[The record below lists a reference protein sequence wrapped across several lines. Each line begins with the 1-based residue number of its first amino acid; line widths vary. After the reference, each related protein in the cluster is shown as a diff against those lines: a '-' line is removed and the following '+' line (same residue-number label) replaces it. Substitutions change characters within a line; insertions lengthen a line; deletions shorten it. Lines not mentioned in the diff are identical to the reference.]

1 MPATRVS
8 VIRCTTVAAPAST
21 NAPSVAAV
29 TAWPTPVIARRRCR
43 GNASASAPA
52 GTPTKNSGSIRMPR
66 VAPTMNGEFVSS
78 RVSQPSTTVSPIIPT
93 ELKSTEAA
101 RRRKSP
107 RPNSV
112 ILGAM
117 ADTAEVLIV
126 GAGIMGVST
135 AYHLA
140 RLGVKRVVVL
150 ERDTVCSGS
159 TALASGGIRHQ
170 YANRLGVELTT
181 HSIVT
186 YERFREEFGVD
197 PQFRQHG
204 YLILIATEAE
214 LATARRSVALQRS
227 LGVDV
232 ELLDAAGTRALCPYL
247 NTADLLGATYTPR
260 DGYADPYLCATA
272 IAARARDLGV
282 VIRQQH
288 EVRAF
293 TRQGDRITGA
303 TTAGGTVHA
312 GAVVI
317 ATGAWTGVVGALAGV
332 AIPVRPLRRHKFMTA
347 PFPVERIPA
356 ATPFVIDPH
365 RSFSLRREG
374 AGLLLGHGRRDEP
387 GSFDTEVDRSLEPRV
402 VERAIHRAPAL
413 ADAALMRGWA
423 GLYEMTPDQ
432 TGIVSA
438 VPAVTGLH
446 VIAGFSGHGFMHG
459 PIAGQLMAEI
469 LVHGRAVTMDA
480 SALDLARFA
489 RGEAHVEPL
498 TFV

>member
-1 MPATRVS
+1 MA
-8 VIRCTTVAAPAST
+8 VI
-21 NAPSVAAV
+21 
-29 TAWPTPVIARRRCR
+29 TADV
-43 GNASASAPA
+43 
-52 GTPTKNSGSIRMPR
+52 
-66 VAPTMNGEFVSS
+66 V
-78 RVSQPSTTVSPIIPT
+78 
-93 ELKSTEAA
+93 
-101 RRRKSP
+101 
-107 RPNSV
+107 
-112 ILGAM
+112 
-117 ADTAEVLIV
+117 IV

-140 RLGVKRVVVL
+140 RLGAGRVVVL

-197 PQFRQHG
+197 PNFRQHG
-204 YLILIATEAE
+204 YLILIATEEE
-214 LATARRSVALQRS
+214 LATARRSVALQRG

-232 ELLDAAGTRALCPYL
+232 ELLDPAATRALCPYL
-247 NTADLLGATYTPR
+247 NTDDLLGATYTPR
-260 DGYADPYLCATA
+260 DGYADPYLCTTA

-282 VIRQQH
+282 VIEQGCP
-288 EVRAF
+288 VRGF
-293 TRQGDRITGA
+293 VRHGDRVTGV
-303 TTAGGTVHA
+303 TTAGEALEA

-317 ATGAWTGVVGALAGV
+317 ATGAWSGVVGRLAGV
-332 AIPVRPLRRHKFMTA
+332 DIPVRPHRRHKFMTA
-347 PFPVERIPA
+347 PFPADRIPA

-365 RSFSLRREG
+365 RNFSLRREG
-374 AGLLLGHGRRDEP
+374 PGLLLGHGRRDEP
-387 GSFDTEVDRSLEPRV
+387 DGFGVEIDRTLEPRV

-413 ADAALMRGWA
+413 ADAALMRAYA
-423 GLYEMTPDQ
+423 GLYEMTPDH

-438 VPAVTGLH
+438 VSGVTGLS

-459 PIAGQLMAEI
+459 PIAGQLMAEM

-489 RGEAHVEPL
+489 RGQAHLEPL

>member
-1 MPATRVS
+1 MRLTQ
-8 VIRCTTVAAPAST
+8 
-21 NAPSVAAV
+21 
-29 TAWPTPVIARRRCR
+29 TADV
-43 GNASASAPA
+43 
-52 GTPTKNSGSIRMPR
+52 
-66 VAPTMNGEFVSS
+66 V
-78 RVSQPSTTVSPIIPT
+78 
-93 ELKSTEAA
+93 
-101 RRRKSP
+101 
-107 RPNSV
+107 
-112 ILGAM
+112 
-117 ADTAEVLIV
+117 IV
-126 GAGIMGVST
+126 GAGIMGAST

-140 RLGVKRVVVL
+140 RLGARRVIVL

-170 YANRLGVELTT
+170 YANRLGIELTT

-197 PQFRQHG
+197 PNFRQHG
-204 YLILIATEAE
+204 YLILIATENE

-232 ELLDAAGTRALCPYL
+232 ELLYPAATRALCPYL
-247 NTADLLGATYTPR
+247 NTDDLLGATYTPR

-282 VIRQQH
+282 VIEQGR
-288 EVRAF
+288 EVRGF
-293 TRQGDRITGA
+293 LRHGDRVGGV
-303 TTAGGTVHA
+303 TAGPDAYEA

-317 ATGAWTGVVGALAGV
+317 ATGAWSGVVGELAGV
-332 AIPVRPLRRHKFMTA
+332 DIPVRPHRRHKFMTA
-347 PFPVERIPA
+347 PFPADRIPA

-365 RSFSLRREG
+365 RNFSLRREG
-374 AGLLLGHGRRDEP
+374 PGLLLGHGRRGEP
-387 GSFDTEVDRSLEPRV
+387 DSFSTEIDRSLEPHV
-402 VERAIHRAPAL
+402 VERAIHRAPVL
-413 ADAALMRGWA
+413 ADAELMRAWA

-438 VPAVTGLH
+438 VPGVAGLH

-459 PIAGQLMAEI
+459 PIAGQLMAEM
-469 LVHGRAVTMDA
+469 LVHGHAVTMDA

-489 RGEAHVEPL
+489 SGRAHVEPL

>member
-1 MPATRVS
+1 LT
-8 VIRCTTVAAPAST
+8 APA
-21 NAPSVAAV
+21 ADVLAR
-29 TAWPTPVIARRRCR
+29 TAD
-43 GNASASAPA
+43 
-52 GTPTKNSGSIRMPR
+52 
-66 VAPTMNGEFVSS
+66 
-78 RVSQPSTTVSPIIPT
+78 
-93 ELKSTEAA
+93 
-101 RRRKSP
+101 
-107 RPNSV
+107 
-112 ILGAM
+112 IL
-117 ADTAEVLIV
+117 VV

-140 RLGVKRVVVL
+140 RLGAGRIVVL

-170 YANRLGVELTT
+170 YANRLGIELTT

-186 YERFREEFGVD
+186 YERFRDEFGVD

-214 LATARRSVALQRS
+214 LATARRSAQLQRS

-232 ELLDAAGTRALCPYL
+232 ELLDPAATRALCPYL
-247 NTADLLGATYTPR
+247 NTDDLLGATYTPR
-260 DGYADPYLCATA
+260 DGYADPYLCTTA

-282 VIRQQH
+282 TIDQGR
-288 EVRAF
+288 EVGGFLRH
-293 TRQGDRITGA
+293 GDRVTGVV
-303 TTAGGTVHA
+303 TAAGAIEA

-317 ATGAWTGVVGALAGV
+317 ATGAWSGVVGRLAGV
-332 AIPVRPLRRHKFMTA
+332 DLPVRPHRRHKFMTA
-347 PFPVERIPA
+347 PFPFDRIPA

-365 RSFSLRREG
+365 RNFSLRREG
-374 AGLLLGHGRRDEP
+374 PGLLLGHGRRDEP
-387 GSFDTEVDRSLEPRV
+387 ESFGTEIDRSLEPQV
-402 VERAIHRAPAL
+402 VARAIHRAPAL
-413 ADAALMRGWA
+413 ADAALMRAWA

-438 VPAVTGLH
+438 VPGVAGLH

-459 PIAGQLMAEI
+459 PIAGRLMAEL

-480 SALDLARFA
+480 SGLDLARFA

>member
-1 MPATRVS
+1 M
-8 VIRCTTVAAPAST
+8 TT
-21 NAPSVAAV
+21 
-29 TAWPTPVIARRRCR
+29 TA
-43 GNASASAPA
+43 
-52 GTPTKNSGSIRMPR
+52 
-66 VAPTMNGEFVSS
+66 
-78 RVSQPSTTVSPIIPT
+78 
-93 ELKSTEAA
+93 
-101 RRRKSP
+101 
-107 RPNSV
+107 
-112 ILGAM
+112 
-117 ADTAEVLIV
+117 DVLII

-140 RLGVKRVVVL
+140 RLGVRRVIVL

-186 YERFREEFGVD
+186 YERFAEEFGVN
-197 PQFRQHG
+197 PHFRQHG
-204 YLILIATEAE
+204 YLILIATAEE
-214 LATARRSVALQRS
+214 LATARRSVTLQRS
-227 LGVDV
+227 LGVNV
-232 ELLDAAGTRALCPYL
+232 ELLDAAATRTLCPYL
-247 NTADLLGATYTPR
+247 NTDDLLGATYTPR

-288 EVRAF
+288 EVRGF
-293 TRQGDRITGA
+293 LRDGDRVRGV
-303 TTAGGTVHA
+303 TTAAETFEA
-312 GAVVI
+312 DAVVI
-317 ATGAWTGVVGALAGV
+317 ATGAWSGVIGRLAGV
-332 AIPVRPLRRHKFMTA
+332 EIPVRPHRRHKFMTA
-347 PFPVERIPA
+347 PFPIDRIPA

-365 RSFSLRREG
+365 RNFSLRREG
-374 AGLLLGHGRRDEP
+374 DGLLLGHGRRDEP
-387 GSFDTEVDRSLEPRV
+387 ASFSTEIDRSLEPGV
-402 VERAIHRAPAL
+402 VERSIHRAPAL
-413 ADAALMRGWA
+413 ADAQLMRAYA

-438 VPAVTGLH
+438 VPGVAGLH

-459 PIAGQLMAEI
+459 PIAGQLMAEM